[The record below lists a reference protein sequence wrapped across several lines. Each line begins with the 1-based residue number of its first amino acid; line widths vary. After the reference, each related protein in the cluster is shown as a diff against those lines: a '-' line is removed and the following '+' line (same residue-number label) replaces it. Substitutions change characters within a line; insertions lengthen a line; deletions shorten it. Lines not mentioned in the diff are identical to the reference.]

1 MAIEQS
7 IEQVMKEIGPLA
19 DLCAVRAY
27 PAERMWQLAVD
38 EETIVFAELAPSG
51 GNLVLSAELGPPPD
65 IDRANFYEFLLRYA
79 HAWHLTEGLRIG
91 LAEGDAS
98 LWLLRD
104 CCAVDLAPLE
114 FPRCCPTTW
123 PRSAPGATASRPME
137 AKRREAYR
145 RGTWPRLA
153 RCARDLNQQHH

>member
-19 DLCAVRAY
+19 NLCAVRAY

-65 IDRANFYEFLLRYA
+65 IDRANFYELLMRYA
-79 HAWHLTEGLRIG
+79 HAWHLTGGLRIG

-114 FPRCCPTTW
+114 FAEMLSDYVANIRAW
-123 PRSAPGATASRPME
+123 RDGIKAYGSEE
-137 AKRREAYR
+137 A
-145 RGTWPRLA
+145 RGLPAWDLA
-153 RCARDLNQQHH
+153 QACALRA